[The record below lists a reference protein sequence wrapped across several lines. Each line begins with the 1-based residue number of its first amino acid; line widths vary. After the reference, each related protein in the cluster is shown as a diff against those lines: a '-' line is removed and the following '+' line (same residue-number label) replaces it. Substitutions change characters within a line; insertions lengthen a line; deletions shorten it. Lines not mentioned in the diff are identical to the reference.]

1 MIFGI
6 STLEFDEMQKIV
18 QNKKE
23 IEFGTKMSYLG
34 ILGCKFEKVLS
45 YLKSTSTSLSNAKF
59 RAKSKTLIFGTKNT

>member
-1 MIFGI
+1 M
-6 STLEFDEMQKIV
+6 

-23 IEFGTKMSYLG
+23 IEFGMKMSYLG

-59 RAKSKTLIFGTKNT
+59 RAKSKTLIFGTKNA

>member
-23 IEFGTKMSYLG
+23 IEFGMKMSYLG

-59 RAKSKTLIFGTKNT
+59 RAKSKTLIFGTKNA